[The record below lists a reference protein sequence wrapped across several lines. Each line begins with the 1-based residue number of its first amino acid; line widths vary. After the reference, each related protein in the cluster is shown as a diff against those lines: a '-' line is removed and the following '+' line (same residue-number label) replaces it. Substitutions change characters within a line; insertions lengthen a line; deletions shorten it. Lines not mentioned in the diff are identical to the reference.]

1 MRLFLIISITLI
13 SLSLNA
19 QKQHYGLLDKD
30 VVYELKNKELTFNL
44 KVYEINKVL
53 KLESNFCPECNDTR
67 YYEIKNIKKLK
78 DDFYFFYIENYYFV
92 IDLSKLE
99 PSLYLVN
106 SFIHNIKNPLLEYER
121 YSIN

>member
-1 MRLFLIISITLI
+1 MRLFLFSIISLI

-30 VVYELKNKELTFNL
+30 ITYELKNKELTVNV
-44 KVYEINKVL
+44 KVYIQNKVL

-78 DDFYFFYIENYYFV
+78 GDHYFFYIEKYYFV
-92 IDLSKLE
+92 IDLSKLQ

-106 SFIHNIKNPLLEYER
+106 SFIHGIQDPLLEYER
-121 YSIN
+121 YSMN